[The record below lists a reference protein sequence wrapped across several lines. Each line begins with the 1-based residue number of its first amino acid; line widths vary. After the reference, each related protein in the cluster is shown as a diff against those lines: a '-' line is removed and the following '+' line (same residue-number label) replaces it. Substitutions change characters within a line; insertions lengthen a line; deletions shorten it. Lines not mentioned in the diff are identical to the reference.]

1 MKNIVLNLLVVIL
14 LVVMLFTGTAAKVDN
29 DFRTT
34 TTISEVYIPS
44 GQQPKEKE
52 KIEIIDSILYIE
64 PFEINYKTIDW
75 KEYQEI
81 QRKREKKKAVVRKQI
96 PSNTAQ
102 IIWDTFKSWGW
113 NDAVSA
119 GVLGN
124 IMAEVG
130 GHSLS
135 INPYLSGEGGNYYG
149 ICQWSLYYFPSVY
162 NADLYEQLN
171 HLKNT
176 ISAQLSRYGY
186 DNFLAIGNA
195 AEAARV
201 FARYYERCA
210 SWSYSSRERNAQI
223 AYASFVG

>member
-1 MKNIVLNLLVVIL
+1 MKNIVLSLLVAIL
-14 LVVMLFTGTAAKVDN
+14 SIIMLFIGTAAKVDN

-34 TTISEVYIPS
+34 ATISEVYIPS
-44 GQQPKEKE
+44 EQQPKEKE
-52 KIEIIDSILYIE
+52 KIEVTDSILYKE
-64 PFEINYKTIDW
+64 PFEINYKTITW
-75 KEYQEI
+75 EEYQEI
-81 QRKREKKKAVVRKQI
+81 QRKEKKKKAVVRKQI
-96 PSNTAQ
+96 PGNAAQ
-102 IIWDTFKSWGW
+102 IIWNTFKSWDW

-124 IMAEVG
+124 IMAEAG

-135 INPYLSGEGGNYYG
+135 INPYLYGEGGAYYG
-149 ICQWSLYYFPSVY
+149 ICQWSLYYFPSVH

-171 HLKNT
+171 HLKST
-176 ISAQLSRYGY
+176 ISAQLSQYGY
-186 DNFLAIGNA
+186 YNFLTIGNA

-201 FARYYERCA
+201 FAKYYERCA

>member
-1 MKNIVLNLLVVIL
+1 MKNIVISLLITVLSIT
-14 LVVMLFTGTAAKVDN
+14 MLFIGTAAKTN
-29 DFRTT
+29 NNFRT

-44 GQQPKEKE
+44 EQQPKEKE
-52 KIEIIDSILYIE
+52 KVKITDSILYNK
-64 PFEINYKTIDW
+64 PFEINYKTITW
-75 KEYQEI
+75 EEYQEI
-81 QRKREKKKAVVRKQI
+81 QRKKEKKKAVVRKQI

-102 IIWDTFKSWGW
+102 IIWNTFKSWGW

-135 INPYLSGEGGNYYG
+135 INPYLYGEGGAYYG
-149 ICQWSLYYFPSVY
+149 ICQWSLYYFPSVH
-162 NADLYEQLN
+162 NVDLYEQLN

-186 DNFLAIGNA
+186 HNFLAIGNA
-195 AEAARV
+195 TEAARV

>member
-1 MKNIVLNLLVVIL
+1 MKNIVLSLLIAVLSII
-14 LVVMLFTGTAAKVDN
+14 MLFVGTAAKAN
-29 DFRTT
+29 KDFRTT

-44 GQQPKEKE
+44 EQQPKEKE
-52 KIEIIDSILYIE
+52 KIEITDSILYKK
-64 PFEINYKTIDW
+64 PFEINYKTITW
-75 KEYQEI
+75 EEYQEI
-81 QRKREKKKAVVRKQI
+81 QRKEKKKKAVVRKQI

-119 GVLGN
+119 GILGN

-130 GHSLS
+130 GHSLN
-135 INPYLSGEGGNYYG
+135 INPYLYGEGGSYYG
-149 ICQWSLYYFPSVY
+149 ICQWSLYYFPSIY
-162 NADLYEQLN
+162 NSDLYEQLN

-176 ISAQLSRYGY
+176 ISAQLSQYGY
-186 DNFLAIGNA
+186 YNFLAIGNA

-210 SWSYSSRERNAQI
+210 SWSYSTREHNAQI
-223 AYASFVG
+223 AYMSFVG